1 MEEVIVKILLIVITT
16 FCFVA
21 IIMPFIKKLAMQIG
35 AVDIP
40 RTRHIHTKP
49 MPKMGGIGIF
59 LGFLLGYMLF
69 SETSVQMNSILIG
82 GFLIILIG
90 LIDDMTELK
99 PSVKFIGQLASAC
112 VIVFYGQFLLDNVSA
127 FGIDLH
133 FGILAYP
140 ITVFFILGC
149 INCIN
154 LIDGLD
160 GLSGGISS
168 IYFLTVGIIATIQG
182 HFGLDFVLSFV
193 MLGSTLGFLVH
204 NFHPASIFAG
214 DSGSMFMGF
223 IISVIALLGF
233 KNVTMTSLIIP
244 LLILAIPIL
253 DTLFAIIRRLLK
265 GESPSKAD
273 KFHIHHQLLNRNFS
287 QTATVLIIY
296 FIDLLFA
303 FASIL
308 YVLKDRT
315 LGYIV
320 YGVLTVIVFIF
331 IIKTNV
337 VIDKDN
343 NIIIDK
349 IKKIKHDKEENDNII
364 KKKDNKIKNKTK
376 KYRTAMFFF
385 EYYIKL

>member
-69 SETSVQMNSILIG
+69 GETSVQMNSILIG

-296 FIDLLFA
+296 LIDLLFA

-337 VIDKDN
+337 IIDKDN

-349 IKKIKHDKEENDNII
+349 IKKIKHDKEENDNIEL
-364 KKKDNKIKNKTK
+364 KKKDNKIKK
-376 KYRTAMFFF
+376 KP
-385 EYYIKL
+385 KK